1 MTILR
6 SDLTNEEYAFLV
18 EHKIHWENLFDAR
31 GQAPTGWDSQ
41 AKSQGLDF
49 GLSEPCYKGHRLR
62 ERKGHC
68 IQCKTSHI
76 AFIRRSA
83 ATGYVYI
90 AVSTKAKL
98 YKIGSTIDYKE
109 RISRLRRE
117 AYAGY
122 DDWKMICVCRLK
134 NSGKIEFDIHRKL
147 DDFKVQ
153 FSYENAGITTTAT
166 EVFKTDLVTVWQ
178 AYQTTVDWRN
188 VPNKSK
194 HRVSNFEVFDFKH

>member
-109 RISRLRRE
+109 RISRLRSE

-194 HRVSNFEVFDFKH
+194 HRVSNFGVFDFKH

>member
-31 GQAPTGWDSQ
+31 GQAPTGGDSQ